1 MKSLSNPIFYAFFV
15 VLAESVQLMKMVQWW
30 PEIVRCSY
38 SATQRQPGAAT
49 ARAKGSEL
57 TQLAAYAASKL
68 LYWELVELNFLV
80 TQLLS
85 TCAWQPLNPLSRPK
99 LLAASECSPTY
110 VWETTYILSFACS
123 SYSIV
128 YVLEAL
134 MFTSLVLHDYCTHT
148 HSLLYTLCSTILY
161 VLHRIHTYLTGWF
174 CVCLDNRK
182 YHSGRRLW
190 HSVLLPM
197 YLYVLQCWVE

>member
-38 SATQRQPGAAT
+38 QGSLQAHS

-57 TQLAAYAASKL
+57 TQLVAYAASKL

-128 YVLEAL
+128 YVVEAL
-134 MFTSLVLHDYCTHT
+134 MFASPVLHDYCTHT
-148 HSLLYTLCSTILY
+148 LSSIYS
-161 VLHRIHTYLTGWF
+161 
-174 CVCLDNRK
+174 
-182 YHSGRRLW
+182 
-190 HSVLLPM
+190 M
-197 YLYVLQCWVE
+197 